1 MWFTIQIFQKKKS
14 LTKSS
19 ISLKVSSENVACLLP
34 RLQRK
39 FAKDPKKLMSTGYYG
54 REMSLEE
61 QQAKAQIRIDAQS
74 RNDQDP
80 LLALLHDKEIDY
92 DYESDSM
99 GKTNF

>member
-1 MWFTIQIFQKKKS
+1 M
-14 LTKSS
+14 
-19 ISLKVSSENVACLLP
+19 SSENVACLLP

-39 FAKDPKKLMSTGYYG
+39 FAKDPKKLMSTGCYG
-54 REMSLEE
+54 RKMSLEE
-61 QQAKAQIRIDAQS
+61 QQAKAH
-74 RNDQDP
+74 QDP

>member
-1 MWFTIQIFQKKKS
+1 
-14 LTKSS
+14 
-19 ISLKVSSENVACLLP
+19 
-34 RLQRK
+34 
-39 FAKDPKKLMSTGYYG
+39 MSTGYYG

-80 LLALLHDKEIDY
+80 LLALLHDNY

-99 GKTNF
+99 GKYFN